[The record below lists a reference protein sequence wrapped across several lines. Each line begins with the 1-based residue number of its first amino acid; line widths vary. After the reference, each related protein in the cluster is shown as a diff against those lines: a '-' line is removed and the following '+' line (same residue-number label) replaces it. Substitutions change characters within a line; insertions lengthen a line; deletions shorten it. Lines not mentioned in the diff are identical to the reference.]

1 MTYLITD
8 IETGDVYTGQVLEY
22 DVLPDGTGVV
32 LLDGAVVLNVPGIES
47 FDELQAVFLQEFEV
61 SQM

>member
-1 MTYLITD
+1 MTNLITD

-47 FDELQAVFLQEFEV
+47 FEELQAVFLREFEV
-61 SQM
+61 TQM

>member
-47 FDELQAVFLQEFEV
+47 FDELQAVFLREFEV

>member
-1 MTYLITD
+1 MAYLITD
-8 IETGDVYTGQVLEY
+8 IETGDVYSGQVIEY
-22 DVLPDGTGVV
+22 DVLPDGTGIV